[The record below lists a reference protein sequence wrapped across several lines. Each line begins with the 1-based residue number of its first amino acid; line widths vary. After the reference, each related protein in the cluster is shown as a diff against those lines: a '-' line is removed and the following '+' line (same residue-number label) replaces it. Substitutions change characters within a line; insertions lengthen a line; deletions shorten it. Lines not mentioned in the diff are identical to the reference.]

1 MNEIFRE
8 LNTLGRRILGLKGD
22 PGQIDSCPW
31 ATVRACEFV
40 GGIVYDL
47 QLAVFD
53 KETGIAVVAPGRKSL
68 P

>member
-1 MNEIFRE
+1 MR
-8 LNTLGRRILGLKGD
+8 LSDLKGD
-22 PGQIDSCPW
+22 PGQIDPCPR
-31 ATVRACEFV
+31 AAVRACEFV

-47 QLAVFD
+47 QLTVFD